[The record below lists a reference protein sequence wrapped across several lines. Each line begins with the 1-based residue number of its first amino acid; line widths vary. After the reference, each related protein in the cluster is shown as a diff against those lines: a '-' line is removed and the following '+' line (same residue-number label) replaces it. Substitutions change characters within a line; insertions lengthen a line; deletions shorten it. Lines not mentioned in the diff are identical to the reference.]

1 MITWIKKKFFDWMD
15 KQCRRENLKMLNW
28 SGEQLR
34 YHKKQVEFYQ
44 KCVTFYENSVDK
56 KS

>member
-1 MITWIKKKFFDWMD
+1 MITWIKKKLFDWMD
-15 KQCRRENLKMLNW
+15 RQCRRDNYKMLKW

-34 YHKKQVEFYQ
+34 YHKKKVEFYQ

>member
-1 MITWIKKKFFDWMD
+1 MITWIKKKLFDWMD
-15 KQCRRENLKMLNW
+15 RQCRRDNYKILKW